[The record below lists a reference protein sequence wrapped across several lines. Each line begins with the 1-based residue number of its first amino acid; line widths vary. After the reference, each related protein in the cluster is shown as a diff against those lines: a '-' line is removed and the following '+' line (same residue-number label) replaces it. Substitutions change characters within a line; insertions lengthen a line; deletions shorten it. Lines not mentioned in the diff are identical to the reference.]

1 MNIGL
6 FISEWWTE
14 RIQLFDMHFMF
25 LNCYKYP
32 SILFLNCSN
41 FPEVSEYENN
51 PLSLGPSEKK
61 ICDSFWAF
69 PAFQYHFSQWD
80 FMNLIVMYPCA
91 VLCSMVCTQSL
102 CIRDKQSACEV
113 LLLKKKLQIL
123 LILWSIL
130 IYMCLL
136 CWQLRVYLLKNK
148 TLLIH
153 SSFPDP
159 FQVQNFQSNV

>member
-1 MNIGL
+1 MWSCHLPPPHPPIITCSIHFKAFFFLWDQSQKVNIGL

-51 PLSLGPSEKK
+51 LLSLGPSEKK

-69 PAFQYHFSQWD
+69 PAFQYHFFSVG
-80 FMNLIVMYPCA
+80 FHESHCHV
-91 VLCSMVCTQSL
+91 SL
-102 CIRDKQSACEV
+102 CGFVFYGMYTEFMYQR
-113 LLLKKKLQIL
+113 
-123 LILWSIL
+123 
-130 IYMCLL
+130 
-136 CWQLRVYLLKNK
+136 
-148 TLLIH
+148 
-153 SSFPDP
+153 
-159 FQVQNFQSNV
+159 